1 MNYRALN
8 SFNMNSSINCLAP
21 LAHKQRGI
29 MGIRPAIIVA
39 VLIGVLVVPLWW
51 SKKKRDAAKAKEAAV
66 SIETA
71 AQQTAAAA
79 AAPGVAS
86 LDRFGLSFG
95 HGTPP
100 GNAVNAMYS
109 SCAGLPLDMGNPGSA
124 AVAAVAA
131 PVVATP
137 TATTP
142 TAATS
147 TVALA
152 TGTVPAPAPAA
163 APVVAPA
170 PAPSTPQCNPVQGDT
185 ACRTALPVL
194 CVLKDGSASDSVGV
208 ATDTKIDGSSPTY
221 TVSALWAGGTLGAT
235 APVAGFVL
243 GSLAEA
249 NARCTKELG
258 SGWRMATVLDSTQGG
273 SLLGKRGQGL
283 VQVQTRHWVANPAQ
297 KSNCWDAS

>member
-1 MNYRALN
+1 MNYRTLN
-8 SFNMNSSINCLAP
+8 SFNMNASIHPPTP
-21 LAHKQRGI
+21 LTHTQRGV

-51 SKKKRDAAKAKEAAV
+51 SKKKRDAAKAKVAAV
-66 SIETA
+66 SVEATA
-71 AQQTAAAA
+71 QPTAAA

-109 SCAGLPLDMGNPGSA
+109 SCVGLPLDMGNPGSA
-124 AVAAVAA
+124 AVAA

-137 TATTP
+137 TATTSIA
-142 TAATS
+142 TSATS
-147 TVALA
+147 T
-152 TGTVPAPAPAA
+152 APAPMAAA
-163 APVVAPA
+163 APVVATA
-170 PAPSTPQCNPVQGDT
+170 PTPSAPQCNPVQGDT

-194 CVLKDGSASDSVGV
+194 CVLKDGSASDAVGV

-297 KSNCWDAS
+297 KSNCWDPS